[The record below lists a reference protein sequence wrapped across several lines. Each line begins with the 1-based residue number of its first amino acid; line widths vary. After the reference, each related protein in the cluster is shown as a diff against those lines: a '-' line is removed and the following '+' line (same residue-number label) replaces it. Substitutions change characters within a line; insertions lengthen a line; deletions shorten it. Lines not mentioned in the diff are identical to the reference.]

1 MQLSV
6 FYLPT
11 SSLSAR
17 CFRVP
22 VSIREAAFCLAT
34 SSLSDCCSRVSDSIP
49 SSTRVYIIREFSA
62 KFHIIIPEM
71 MSHRLSVLKFEI
83 KISRYF

>member
-34 SSLSDCCSRVSDSIP
+34 SSLSDCSSGVSDSIP
-49 SSTRVYIIREFSA
+49 SAEFRLKTSSLYFIYIGPVLTT
-62 KFHIIIPEM
+62 IP
-71 MSHRLSVLKFEI
+71 HAG
-83 KISRYF
+83 YT